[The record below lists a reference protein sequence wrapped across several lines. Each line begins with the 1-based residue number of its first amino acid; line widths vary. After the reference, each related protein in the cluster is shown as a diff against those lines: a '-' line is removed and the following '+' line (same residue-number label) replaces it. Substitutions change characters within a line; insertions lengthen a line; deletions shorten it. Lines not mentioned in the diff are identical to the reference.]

1 MLNTHEK
8 NFRGIKKTV
17 EQEVID
23 NQRKRIEYLRGQ
35 INNLK
40 YELSGKTK
48 KRKKKMILYADEF
61 FEEYWKRRQ
70 YKHPEEKKKQKK
82 IAKKFF
88 TAGFNTGTFEERKE
102 QEKLKNEKRK

>member
-1 MLNTHEK
+1 MKKEIIEERLEALEKNQIMILERIRGFIKMLNTHEK

-48 KRKKKMILYADEF
+48 K
-61 FEEYWKRRQ
+61 
-70 YKHPEEKKKQKK
+70 
-82 IAKKFF
+82 
-88 TAGFNTGTFEERKE
+88 
-102 QEKLKNEKRK
+102 